1 MSCAGSIKEV
11 ELEDKKTETR
21 RGSLKEETKSNVQ
34 TLDEGGPLAKLLKAQ
49 EDTNKLLGRFLK
61 QTEEEEEGEDKDKLE
76 MAKKM
81 KKQEPMLPE
90 GIKPEDEKKPKDD
103 VEKAMEQTSQAAP
116 KKVAGAQPG
125 KPWEAEVMNQEK
137 EKEDEEKEKAFPYP
151 YPEEQKA
158 VKKAFPFPYGNI
170 GSKREE
176 VVAKALELANQ
187 EIDRLNNQLT
197 KMIPAAKVEEM
208 VNARFQQKMQEEGFV
223 PASGALPANVE
234 KALPAEIRKSADG
247 SDEVSEAEGIIKNV
261 IGLPWE
267 NLIAMRRNIDPAY
280 NSFLGAR
287 HGLPLKGGI

>member
-1 MSCAGSIKEV
+1 VSCAGSIKEV
-11 ELEDKKTETR
+11 ELEDKKTKTR
-21 RGSLKEETKSNVQ
+21 RGSLKEKSESNVQ
-34 TLDEGGPLAKLLKAQ
+34 TLEEGGPLSKLLKAQ
-49 EDTNKLLGRFLK
+49 EETNKLLGRFLK
-61 QTEEEEEGEDKDKLE
+61 ENEEEEEGEEKVEK
-76 MAKKM
+76 AKM

-90 GIKPEDEKKPKDD
+90 GLKPEDEKKPKDG
-103 VEKAMEQTSQAAP
+103 VEKAMEQTNQGAP
-116 KKVAGAQPG
+116 KKVVGTQPG
-125 KPWEAEVMNQEK
+125 KPWEAEVMNQEEGEEDDK
-137 EKEDEEKEKAFPYP
+137 EKEKPYPYP

-158 VKKAFPFPYGNI
+158 IKKAFPFPYGNI

-187 EIDRLNNQLT
+187 EINRLNNQLT

-247 SDEVSEAEGIIKNV
+247 SDEVTEAEGIVKNV
-261 IGLPWE
+261 IGLDWE

>member
-1 MSCAGSIKEV
+1 VSCAGSIKEV

-21 RGSLKEETKSNVQ
+21 RGSLKEKSESNVQ
-34 TLDEGGPLAKLLKAQ
+34 TLEEGGPLSKLLKAQ
-49 EDTNKLLGRFLK
+49 EETNKLLGRFLK
-61 QTEEEEEGEDKDKLE
+61 ENEEEEGEEKVEK
-76 MAKKM
+76 AKM

-90 GIKPEDEKKPKDD
+90 GLKPEDEKKPKDEM
-103 VEKAMEQTSQAAP
+103 EKAMEQTNQGAP
-116 KKVAGAQPG
+116 KKVVGTQPG
-125 KPWEAEVMNQEK
+125 KPWEAEVMNQEEGEENNK
-137 EKEDEEKEKAFPYP
+137 EKEKAFPYP

-187 EIDRLNNQLT
+187 EISRLSNQLT

-247 SDEVSEAEGIIKNV
+247 ADEVTEAEGIVKNV
-261 IGLPWE
+261 IGLDWE